1 MTSVMSAASA
11 AGSRH
16 SDIGAGA
23 VAIAA
28 GMGVTAVVVSVM
40 CMVPCLNTSI
50 YGADRIA
57 GIGCCYRCYR
67 LTAMMMSM
75 SRDRGDKED

>member
-57 GIGCCYRCYR
+57 GIGCCYR